1 MKLIKYDK
9 EFNVETIYTDINE
22 CCKKEGLHKT
32 NLLLALTGKIKFI
45 RNYGYCFAE
54 EFAKRKAAAVPKNTM
69 EEWKNNV
76 KAINTILPL
85 PFKARLH
92 QEFGMS
98 YVIFYNKNDL
108 EKDLLITRIK
118 ENENMHTLMSNANF
132 GTNATMIEVSDLVH
146 FFSEERGKLLSII
159 F

>member
-1 MKLIKYDK
+1 MKIVKYDK
-9 EFNVETIYTDINE
+9 NFNVNTTYATVDE

-32 NLLLALTGKIKFI
+32 NLLFALTNKIKFI
-45 RNYGYCFAE
+45 RDYGYCFAE
-54 EFAKRKAAAVPKNTM
+54 EFAKRKAAAIPKNTM

-118 ENENMHTLMSNANF
+118 ENENMHTLMCDANF
-132 GTNATMIEVSDLVH
+132 GVNGTLIEVSDLVH
-146 FFSEERGKLLSII
+146 FFSEERDKLLSIV